1 MTETHLDQL
10 NRMLTGTTHLGK
22 REIVRRAI
30 DIVERQ
36 DKQIQNQ
43 TGSINR
49 LLERWNELEEF
60 LLGMDQEFKNGSL
73 EGKAAGTFGSEIT
86 TTILDEMARLESGES

>member
-36 DKQIQNQ
+36 DTQIQNQ

-49 LLERWNELEEF
+49 LLERWNDIGAF
-60 LLGMDQEFKNGSL
+60 LVGMQDIFTERKDAQGL
-73 EGKAAGTFGSEIT
+73 IVVRA
-86 TTILDEMARLESGES
+86 ILKEMERLETGES